1 MVLRTKSTMLSDQI
15 EEILV
20 PHIGSNM
27 MSQGENDERQK
38 KVIQACITAEEF
50 TKHYFD
56 RIDTR
61 RHTIGKLY
69 LDSANLF
76 WNGNKMTGPAEI
88 QQFFLDKVPT
98 TEHILTS
105 LDAQPVLDSAVAGQT
120 TISVQVCGGVKYLNH
135 QNKPF
140 QQTFLLTADNDKWK
154 IVTDVFRCQ
163 EYSAKTQAQIS

>member
-76 WNGNKMTGPAEI
+76 WNGNKMTG
-88 QQFFLDKVPT
+88 K
-98 TEHILTS
+98 
-105 LDAQPVLDSAVAGQT
+105 
-120 TISVQVCGGVKYLNH
+120 
-135 QNKPF
+135 
-140 QQTFLLTADNDKWK
+140 
-154 IVTDVFRCQ
+154 
-163 EYSAKTQAQIS
+163 